1 MKHLVAGLVLSLT
14 LVAPALADDAAS
26 PGVEKMA
33 TDDCAR
39 ARKAGKVCELTIED
53 ETIEGGVPSAGEVN
67 VGILKFVNAASLIRV
82 RKDFIPE
89 ILKSAEDL

>member
-1 MKHLVAGLVLSLT
+1 MKLILAALAFTTVLAG
-14 LVAPALADDAAS
+14 PALSDDAN

-39 ARKAGKVCELTIED
+39 ARKAGKTCVLTIED
-53 ETIEGGVPSAGEVN
+53 ETIEGGVPSAGEMN
-67 VGILKFVNAASLIRV
+67 VGIVKFTKSTSLIRV